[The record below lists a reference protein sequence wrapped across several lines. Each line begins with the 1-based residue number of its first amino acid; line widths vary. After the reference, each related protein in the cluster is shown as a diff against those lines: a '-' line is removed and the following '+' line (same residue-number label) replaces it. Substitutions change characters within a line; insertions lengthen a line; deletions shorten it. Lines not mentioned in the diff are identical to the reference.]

1 VIRAPRRDQ
10 LKQFLGEHGVG
21 TEIYYPVPLHRQR
34 CFAYLGYGDGDFPV
48 AEAAAREVLAL
59 PIFPE
64 LQQEQIQY
72 VVDRIAAFYG

>member
-1 VIRAPRRDQ
+1 
-10 LKQFLGEHGVG
+10 
-21 TEIYYPVPLHRQR
+21 LHRQQ

-48 AEAAAREVLAL
+48 TEAAAREVLAL

-64 LQQEQIQY
+64 LEQEQIQY